1 MHKTFNMSVF
11 QGNKNTTLKSL
22 RIFFRPYLRIA
33 ASGIDRSRE
42 DLSGCCYQL
51 LLLVSSYSY
60 IEPVRSCCN
69 FRLFGNYSL
78 IMVYRSQKTVVPLSF
93 EWKCAFPDTNLLSP
107 VALTEMWRLQLGQ
120 PGFKLFFFPL
130 KFDFLVLGGR
140 PHHTRV

>member
-22 RIFFRPYLRIA
+22 KIFFRPYLRIA

-42 DLSGCCYQL
+42 DLSGYCCQL

-69 FRLFGNYSL
+69 FRLIHLLWSIDLRRLWFRSLLSGNVLFLILTHFPQSHSPKCGAYSL
-78 IMVYRSQKTVVPLSF
+78 VNQVLN
-93 EWKCAFPDTNLLSP
+93 C
-107 VALTEMWRLQLGQ
+107 
-120 PGFKLFFFPL
+120 FFFPL